1 MNVTVCE
8 SEREREREDSK
19 NDRIQRERKRER
31 MDSANRLRARNTLE
45 STVDALLTVRK
56 CKIESLCGCVGE
68 CVRVCVGGWV
78 CICWIFVRKSCV

>member
-1 MNVTVCE
+1 MREKERGKIVKMIE
-8 SEREREREDSK
+8 YREREREK
-19 NDRIQRERKRER
+19 ERENGQCEQIACTQYFR
-31 MDSANRLRARNTLE
+31 